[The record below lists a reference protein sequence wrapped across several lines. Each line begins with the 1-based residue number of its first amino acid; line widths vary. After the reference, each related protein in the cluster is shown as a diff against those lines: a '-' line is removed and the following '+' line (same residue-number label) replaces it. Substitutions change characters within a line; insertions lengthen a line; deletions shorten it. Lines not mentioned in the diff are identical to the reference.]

1 MNFKYIVNYSHKTA
15 TKQWNMEVSNLFF
28 SKPSINQ
35 CLKVYVIL
43 VFMLQSELVKY
54 LKVTLCLGLQFVFA
68 VTLFAREFCL
78 WSCWCG
84 GWRSVKP
91 IKFWQHDKRFNN
103 RKLNT
108 YLHFFVILIDMYC
121 LKKLLYDYQYIICR
135 YKRCKAE
142 RKVFILKV
150 GNFLSHKL

>member
-1 MNFKYIVNYSHKTA
+1 MF
-15 TKQWNMEVSNLFF
+15 
-28 SKPSINQ
+28 
-35 CLKVYVIL
+35 IL

-68 VTLFAREFCL
+68 VTLFACDFCL

-121 LKKLLYDYQYIICR
+121 LKKLLYDYQYISSANTR
-135 YKRCKAE
+135 DVKQRGKFSYWKL
-142 RKVFILKV
+142 VTFYHT
-150 GNFLSHKL
+150 NFRRRFKFRDWRWATWPEIFM